1 MDKEVKIMGCGYSS
15 GIYGYSN
22 SNYQRARSFLT
33 KEEKV
38 EILKEYQKDLE
49 KESQGV
55 SEKIK
60 ELEAY

>member
-1 MDKEVKIMGCGYSS
+1 MACGYSS
-15 GIYGYSN
+15 GGGYGYSN
-22 SNYQRARSFLT
+22 SNYQRARNFLT

-49 KESQGV
+49 RESQGV

-60 ELEAY
+60 ELEAN

>member
-1 MDKEVKIMGCGYSS
+1 MGCGYSS
-15 GIYGYSN
+15 GGYGYSN
-22 SNYQRARSFLT
+22 SNCPRARNFLT

-49 KESQGV
+49 RESQGV

-60 ELEAY
+60 ELEAN

>member
-1 MDKEVKIMGCGYSS
+1 MGCGYSS
-15 GIYGYSN
+15 GVYGYSN
-22 SNYQRARSFLT
+22 SNYQRARNFLT

-49 KESQGV
+49 RESQGV

-60 ELEAY
+60 ELEAN

>member
-1 MDKEVKIMGCGYSS
+1 MGCGYSS
-15 GIYGYSN
+15 GGYGYSN
-22 SNYQRARSFLT
+22 SNCQRARNFLT

-49 KESQGV
+49 RESQGV

-60 ELEAY
+60 ELEAN